1 MRAVESQP
9 GFQVEAEAE
18 AEGAAYDPVCGLALL
33 ADGPLT
39 VRLDHHGRTLRF
51 CSEGCRERFER
62 LAERIR
68 VGEVM
73 KMGALF
79 APSEKVRW
87 GVA

>member
-1 MRAVESQP
+1 MRAGEIAVEED
-9 GFQVEAEAE
+9 GQVF
-18 AEGAAYDPVCGLALL
+18 DPVCGRSLVAGD
-33 ADGPLT
+33 DGT
-39 VRLDHHGRTLRF
+39 VRLTHHGQAYQF

-68 VGEVM
+68 VDEVL

-79 APSEKVRW
+79 APNEKVRW

>member
-1 MRAVESQP
+1 MRAAELQS
-9 GFQVEAEAE
+9 GFQIETGAEAE
-18 AEGAAYDPVCGLALL
+18 VAAYDPVCGLALL

-39 VRLDHHGRTLRF
+39 VRLDHHGQTLRF
-51 CSEGCRERFER
+51 CSEDCRERFER

>member
-1 MRAVESQP
+1 MRA
-9 GFQVEAEAE
+9 AELQAGVQDEIEVE
-18 AEGAAYDPVCGLALL
+18 AEGAPYDPVCGRMLVAG
-33 ADGPLT
+33 GPLT
-39 VRLDHHGRTLRF
+39 VRLEHHGRTYHF

-68 VGEVM
+68 VGEVL